1 MLNLTKK
8 LIEKNFHLYL
18 FLLLIFL
25 VIIFL
30 FEVITPFC
38 IAFIIAYLTNPIKK
52 FLDKYVNKTFSSFIS
67 IIAFILFLVSILLL
81 ILPIIFYQIHNLIET
96 LPLYISEIEKFIRE
110 INNKYLFSEKIK
122 NIDYTNLFKPITRG
136 LINSGTNILSNSIE
150 FITSFLNILLII
162 VVSFYLSLEFNK
174 IKTFIYKIAKKSNFT
189 DFPLLVKEIDS
200 TLSKFIRGQ
209 MLVCIT
215 LSVFYATGL
224 FLVDLKFGILL
235 GMFAGLISFIPY
247 VGSFLGGGL
256 TIILG
261 LSQFGISSELFMILI
276 IFLIG
281 QLSESYFLTP
291 KLVGEAIKL
300 NPLWIIFALLTG
312 AYLSGFVGVLISLPA
327 AAILGVLIRYYFI
340 LLFK

>member
-1 MLNLTKK
+1 MSNLTKK
-8 LIEKNFHLYL
+8 IIEKNFHFYL
-18 FLLLIFL
+18 FLLLILL

-52 FLDKYVNKTFSSFIS
+52 LLDKYVNKTFSSFIS
-67 IIAFILFLVSILLL
+67 IIAFVLFLVSILLL
-81 ILPIIFYQIHNLIET
+81 ILPIIFYQIQNLIES
-96 LPLYISEIEKFIRE
+96 LPLYVTEIENFISE

-122 NIDYTNLFKPITRG
+122 TIDYTNLFKPITKG
-136 LINSGTNILSNSIE
+136 LISSGNNILSNSIE
-150 FITSFLNILLII
+150 FIASFLNIVLII

-174 IKTFIYKIAKKSNFT
+174 IKAFIYNLAKKSNFT

-209 MLVCIT
+209 VLVCII
-215 LSVFYATGL
+215 LSIFYATGL

-261 LSQFGISSELFMILI
+261 ISQFGISSELFMILI
-276 IFLIG
+276 IFLVG

-300 NPLWIIFALLTG
+300 NPVWIIFALLTG